1 MNRVRKISRAVARLK
16 PARDE
21 AKAEQ
26 RVEREANK
34 KAARR
39 GR

>member
-1 MNRVRKISRAVARLK
+1 MNRARKIARATANLK
-16 PARDE
+16 AERTR

-26 RVEREANK
+26 ARRREANK
-34 KAARR
+34 KAARH